1 MMVKPIKPLPPGSL
15 YRKCDPEQFT
25 FQTTQ
30 ELPDLEAIIGQP
42 RAVEAIHFGIG
53 IQQDGYNIF
62 ALGPSGTGK
71 QSILVQKFTERAA
84 EQPVPDDWIYVHNF
98 DHPHQPNAIQLPA
111 GYGVKF
117 SEAMHTL
124 IDELKSNI
132 NAAFE
137 SEEYRTRRKILE
149 QEFKERQEKAFEAVQ
164 LEAQENNLMVMRTP
178 SGLAFAPTRDG
189 QVIAPEEF
197 QKLDADQQK
206 KIEANIERLQLTLQE
221 ALEHVP
227 RWQKDIRNRLIE
239 LNREI
244 TASAVGGLFKDLH
257 TAYAGFSEIGAY
269 LDAVQKDVIENA
281 RGFLEAGETSPQEE
295 NSFPST
301 GISYPDGVDGLTR
314 RYKVNVLID
323 HSQSIRAPVIY
334 EDNPTYQNL
343 VGRVEQIA
351 RMGTLVTD
359 FNLIK
364 PGCLHKA
371 NGGYLILDARKLL
384 TQQFAWE
391 GIKRALQAGRIQIE
405 SVGQMLSMV
414 TTVSLEPEAIPLK
427 IKIALL
433 GDRALYYLLAQNDP
447 DFQELFK
454 VAADFDERM
463 ELSKETATQYALLV
477 ATLARRYDLRPF
489 DRSAVARVIEHSG
502 RLSSDNKKLST
513 MMNQIADLL
522 QEADYW
528 AAGEEADI
536 VLANHVQQAIDA
548 QIFRL
553 DRIRE
558 RMQET
563 VLRETVLIDTTGEK
577 IGQINGLS
585 VLQLGGFAFGH
596 PSRITARVRLG
607 KGEVLDIERE
617 VELGGPL
624 HSKGVMILAGFLG
637 ARYAPETP
645 LSLSASLVFEQ
656 SYGGVDGDSASS
668 AELYAL
674 LSAIAGIPIK
684 QSYAVTG
691 SVNQYGEVQAIGGV
705 NEKIEGFY
713 DLCAARGLTGEQGV
727 LIPEANVEHLMLR
740 PDIVQAAADSK
751 FQIYPI
757 KAIDQGITLLTGLPA
772 GELDD
777 QGSFPAGSVNRL
789 VQEKL
794 ARLADKQRAATIGPE
809 DLSA

>member
-1 MMVKPIKPLPPGSL
+1 
-15 YRKCDPEQFT
+15 
-25 FQTTQ
+25 
-30 ELPDLEAIIGQP
+30 
-42 RAVEAIHFGIG
+42 
-53 IQQDGYNIF
+53 
-62 ALGPSGTGK
+62 
-71 QSILVQKFTERAA
+71 
-84 EQPVPDDWIYVHNF
+84 
-98 DHPHQPNAIQLPA
+98 
-111 GYGVKF
+111 
-117 SEAMHTL
+117 
-124 IDELKSNI
+124 
-132 NAAFE
+132 
-137 SEEYRTRRKILE
+137 
-149 QEFKERQEKAFEAVQ
+149 
-164 LEAQENNLMVMRTP
+164 MVMRTP
-178 SGLAFAPTRDG
+178 SGLAFAPTREG

-197 QKLDADQQK
+197 QKLDAKEK
-206 KIEANIERLQLTLQE
+206 KIIETNIERLQFALQE
-221 ALEHVP
+221 VLEQVP
-227 RWQKDIRNRLIE
+227 RWQKDIRNRLLE

-244 TASAVGGLFKDLH
+244 TASAVGGLFKDL
-257 TAYAGFSEIGAY
+257 TAAY
-269 LDAVQKDVIENA
+269 EAFVEVTAFLKAVEKDVIENA
-281 RGFLEAGETSPQEE
+281 RGFLEESETDAEDGDSLH
-295 NSFPST
+295 ST
-301 GISYPDGVDGLTR
+301 GANYPDGTEGMTR

-323 HSQSIRAPVIY
+323 HSQSTSAPVIY
-334 EDNPTYQNL
+334 EDHPTYQNL
-343 VGRVEQIA
+343 VGRIEQIA

-391 GIKRALQAGRIQIE
+391 AIKRALQAGRIQIE
-405 SVGQMLSMV
+405 SVGQMLSLV
-414 TTVSLEPEAIPLK
+414 STVSLEPEAIPLK

-433 GDRALYYLLAQNDP
+433 GDRMLYYLLAQNDP

-463 ELSKETATQYALLV
+463 EFTEETTIQYAALI
-477 ATLARRYDLRPF
+477 ATLARRYDLRPL
-489 DRSAVARVIEHSG
+489 DRTAVARVIEHSA
-502 RLSSDNKKLST
+502 RLSSDSEKLSI

-528 AAGEEADI
+528 AARESADI
-536 VLANHVQQAIDA
+536 VKAKHVQQAIDA

-558 RMQET
+558 RMQES
-563 VLRETVLIDTTGEK
+563 VLRETVLIDTAGK
-577 IGQINGLS
+577 KVGQINGLS

-596 PSRITARVRLG
+596 PSRITAQVRIG

-637 ARYAPETP
+637 ARYSPDTP

-684 QSYAVTG
+684 QSFAVTG
-691 SVNQYGEVQAIGGV
+691 SVNQHGEVQAIGGV
-705 NEKIEGFY
+705 NEKIEGFF

-727 LIPEANVEHLMLR
+727 LIPESNVKHLMLR
-740 PDIVQAAADSK
+740 PDIVEAARNGQ

-757 KAIDQGITLLTGLPA
+757 STIDQGIALLTGTDA
-772 GELDD
+772 GERND
-777 QGSFPAGSVNRL
+777 QGEFPVGTVNHF
-789 VQEKL
+789 VQQ
-794 ARLADKQRAATIGPE
+794 RLAIMAEKQRARG
-809 DLSA
+809 